1 MAETYDDRGQGGAVV
16 LDIGDDVGALILY
29 TGEELR
35 GREIEVS
42 PKGRDAWR
50 VHTAIRE
57 RQANGRTIF
66 AGVYLALP
74 ADDYTIWRDATT
86 PAGEVTIVG
95 GAVAEADWRK
105 LVGDAPTPKRTDPQP
120 PVDGLSEALR
130 TGPQPASLGPDPAGS
145 ANTGCRDS
153 QAPRASSSRS
163 APPEMLP
170 PRYRMGKVVSAAPM
184 GSAPM
189 RYADDGRVAW
199 DQMWTDF
206 CDLALAGGPPHR
218 DSVLGPVDPG
228 EALPIRAIPPVLRGT
243 ACWDPSIR
251 ARRWR
256 LQTPTR
262 AWWPRLSAGCAW
274 SRGCASRAMRVL
286 DGSDWN
292 ATTRTWRNG
301 FRARL
306 RWRTSSRDAKVPRCC
321 CPPGHASLWTS
332 DCPAAR

>member
-120 PVDGLSEALR
+120 PVDGLSDALR

-170 PRYRMGKVVSAAPM
+170 PRYRTGKAVSAAPM

-228 EALPIRAIPPVLRGT
+228 DARPRWVGLECDDEDMAQWLSCAIEVENVV
-243 ACWDPSIR
+243 
-251 ARRWR
+251 ARRAGAT
-256 LQTPTR
+256 LLLP
-262 AWWPRLSAGCAW
+262 AGPRFT
-274 SRGCASRAMRVL
+274 L
-286 DGSDWN
+286 DKEIKNVVTVVAKTHHYWLEHRDD
-292 ATTRTWRNG
+292 
-301 FRARL
+301 
-306 RWRTSSRDAKVPRCC
+306 RDA
-321 CPPGHASLWTS
+321 
-332 DCPAAR
+332 

>member
-16 LDIGDDVGALILY
+16 LDIGDDVGALVLY

-57 RQANGRTIF
+57 RQANGQTIF

-86 PAGEVTIVG
+86 PAGEVTVVG

-120 PVDGLSEALR
+120 PADGLSDALR
-130 TGPQPASLGPDPAGS
+130 TGPQQASLGPDPASS

-153 QAPRASSSRS
+153 QAPWASSSRS

-170 PRYRMGKVVSAAPM
+170 PRYRTGKAVSAAPM

-199 DQMWTDF
+199 DRMWTDF

-228 EALPIRAIPPVLRGT
+228 EALASPDAYARVVAEIERGLRLVTGLRITRDARPGWVGLECDDEAMAQWLSCAIEVENVV
-243 ACWDPSIR
+243 
-251 ARRWR
+251 ARREGGT
-256 LQTPTR
+256 LLLP
-262 AWWPRLSAGCAW
+262 AGPRFG
-274 SRGCASRAMRVL
+274 L
-286 DGSDWN
+286 DKEIKNVVTVVAKTHHYW
-292 ATTRTWRNG
+292 
-301 FRARL
+301 L
-306 RWRTSSRDAKVPRCC
+306 EHRDDRD
-321 CPPGHASLWTS
+321 G
-332 DCPAAR
+332 R

>member
-16 LDIGDDVGALILY
+16 LDIGDDVGALVLY

-86 PAGEVTIVG
+86 PAGEVAVVG

-105 LVGDAPTPKRTDPQP
+105 MVGDASTPMRTAPLQP
-120 PVDGLSEALR
+120 ADGLSDALR
-130 TGPQPASLGPDPAGS
+130 PGPQPASLGPDPAGS
-145 ANTGCRDS
+145 ANTGSRDS
-153 QAPRASSSRS
+153 QTSQASSSRS
-163 APPEMLP
+163 APPETLP
-170 PRYRMGKVVSAAPM
+170 PRYRTGKAVSAAPM

-199 DQMWTDF
+199 DRMWTDF

-218 DSVLGPVDPG
+218 DSVLGPIDPG
-228 EALPIRAIPPVLRGT
+228 EALASPDAYARVVAEIERGLRLVTGLRIARESHPGWVGLQCGDEAMAQWLTRAIEMENVV
-243 ACWDPSIR
+243 
-251 ARRWR
+251 ARRDDAV
-256 LQTPTR
+256 LLLP
-262 AWWPRLSAGCAW
+262 AGPRFT
-274 SRGCASRAMRVL
+274 L
-286 DGSDWN
+286 DKEIKNVVTVVAKTHHYW
-292 ATTRTWRNG
+292 
-301 FRARL
+301 L
-306 RWRTSSRDAKVPRCC
+306 EHRDDRE
-321 CPPGHASLWTS
+321 G
-332 DCPAAR
+332 R